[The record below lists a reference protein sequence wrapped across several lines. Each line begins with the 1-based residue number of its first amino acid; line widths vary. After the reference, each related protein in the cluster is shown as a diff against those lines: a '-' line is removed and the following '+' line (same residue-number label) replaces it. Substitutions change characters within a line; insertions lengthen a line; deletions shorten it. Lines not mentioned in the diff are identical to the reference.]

1 MTRAEAAA
9 VLAEH
14 FYVNEWQALSRK
26 DRQHAISKME
36 FALRELEE
44 RYNYDLQGDEVWFG

>member
-1 MTRAEAAA
+1 MGRAEAAA

-14 FYVNEWQALSRK
+14 FYVNEWPTMSRK
-26 DRQHAISKME
+26 DRQHAIGRME

-44 RYNYDLQGDEVWFG
+44 RYNYDIQGAEVWFA